1 MSLLPFIDKNVV
13 LLAENKFGNYIFYAY
28 LCINKTKQEMEI
40 DYKEIREQIENVRRE
55 LVESVKK
62 KMRGLSV
69 IEAYDLDE
77 GSSPILMEDPT
88 DCEFTF
94 TLDRITQ
101 RKDGGLVFDGSS
113 SCENAALTDDEIGLE
128 VLCEIAEYL
137 DEHEDKIEELVNAEL
152 DNEE

>member
-1 MSLLPFIDKNVV
+1 
-13 LLAENKFGNYIFYAY
+13 
-28 LCINKTKQEMEI
+28 MEI

-69 IEAYDLDE
+69 IEAYDLDKE
-77 GSSPILMEDPT
+77 SSPNLLKDPT
-88 DCEFTF
+88 EPQFTF

-101 RKDGGLVFDGSS
+101 RKDGGLVFEGSS
-113 SCENAALTDDEIGLE
+113 ICDNAELTDEEIGLD

-137 DEHEDKIEELVNAEL
+137 DEHKYKIEKLVNKERAK
-152 DNEE
+152 